1 MISLNTV
8 QSNIE
13 WDTYSERSYWLDFF
27 FFLSISKADFLVSLN
42 NACFSN
48 SFICQYKAFTM
59 VNQYP
64 QSTESHQQSHISQS
78 HISQSLQEVSCLV
91 DTFPSLPLFLARTA
105 PIRLTYSTRVFGL
118 ASTNERTD
126 NKRMGK
132 FTLSQWEYRVLLGFL
147 IITELSNTSNEDDFL
162 VVTERPE
169 RER

>member
-1 MISLNTV
+1 MKLVLISLSTV

-13 WDTYSERSYWLDFF
+13 WDTYSERSYWLSFF

-64 QSTESHQQSHISQS
+64 QSTESHQQSQ
-78 HISQSLQEVSCLV
+78 ISQSLQEISCLV

-105 PIRLTYSTRVFGL
+105 PIRLIYSTRVFGL
-118 ASTNERTD
+118 ASTNESTD
-126 NKRMGK
+126 NKRMSK
-132 FTLSQWEYRVLLGFL
+132 FNISQWEYRVLLGFL
-147 IITELSNTSNEDDFL
+147 IITQLSITSNEDDFL

>member
-27 FFLSISKADFLVSLN
+27 FFLSISKADFLISIN

-64 QSTESHQQSHISQS
+64 QSTESHQQHRFAWHTPPEYLVWHRPMREQITKEWANSHS
-78 HISQSLQEVSCLV
+78 
-91 DTFPSLPLFLARTA
+91 A
-105 PIRLTYSTRVFGL
+105 
-118 ASTNERTD
+118 NENT
-126 NKRMGK
+126 
-132 FTLSQWEYRVLLGFL
+132 EY
-147 IITELSNTSNEDDFL
+147 FL
-162 VVTERPE
+162 VFWLWHNFWTLKLMMYNTTPLLITVAKHWNSSSGGEVDLPNPR
-169 RER
+169 RD

>member
-13 WDTYSERSYWLDFF
+13 WDTYSERSYWLGFF

-78 HISQSLQEVSCLV
+78 LQEVSCLV
-91 DTFPSLPLFLARTA
+91 DTFPSLPLFLVRTA